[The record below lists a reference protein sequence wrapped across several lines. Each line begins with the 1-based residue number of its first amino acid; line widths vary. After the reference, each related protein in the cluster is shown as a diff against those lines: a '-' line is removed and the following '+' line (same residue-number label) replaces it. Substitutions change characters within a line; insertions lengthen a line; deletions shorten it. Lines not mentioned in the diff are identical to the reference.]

1 MQSGALVL
9 AICLTALYGYG
20 AQATMAADLARA
32 RLAAAAVERAEPI
45 WYGGTLDPVLVE
57 APAGRAALVD
67 RPPTCEVD
75 RPRG

>member
-32 RLAAAAVERAEPI
+32 RLAAATVERADPI
-45 WYGGTLDPVLVE
+45 WYGGTLAPVLVE
-57 APAGRAALVD
+57 APAHPAELVH
-67 RPPTCEVD
+67 RPPACEVD